1 MSTAGAAREAA
12 AEHPVT
18 PQTGTDSGAA
28 QVLPS
33 RQLGEVRG
41 RVARIL
47 PFSAVD
53 GPGNRSVVFLQGC
66 DFDCRYCH
74 NPETRSFDPGAPSYA
89 ARDMSVAEVFAELGE
104 YRSFISGLTV
114 SGGECTLQPDFLHA
128 LLSAAR
134 EAGLSAFV
142 DTNGSIDFSQ
152 HTDIVDASDAFM
164 LDVKAWDEAGHRALT
179 GVGNRRVLE
188 NLSYLAKAGKL
199 YEVRTVIL
207 DGIFDA
213 RTTVIETSRV
223 LAAIDP
229 SIRYKLIRFRPHGVR
244 EEYKAL
250 PQPSDALMYELVA
263 LARQEGLTE
272 MVLV

>member
-1 MSTAGAAREAA
+1 MKADGSAANLAA
-12 AEHPVT
+12 
-18 PQTGTDSGAA
+18 TDL
-28 QVLPS
+28 Q
-33 RQLGEVRG
+33 RLGEVRG

-53 GPGNRSVVFLQGC
+53 GPGNRAVVFLQGC

-74 NPETRSFDPGAPSYA
+74 NPETRSFDPGEPTYA
-89 ARDMSVAEVFAELGE
+89 AREMKVAEVFAELAR

-114 SGGECTLQPDFLHA
+114 SGGECTLQPDFLQA
-128 LLSAAR
+128 LLVAAKQ
-134 EAGLSAFV
+134 AGLSAFV

-152 HTDIVDASDAFM
+152 RPDLVDAADAFM
-164 LDVKAWDEAGHRALT
+164 LDVKAWDEADHQALT
-179 GVGNRRVLE
+179 GVGNRRVLG
-188 NLSYLAKAGKL
+188 NLSFLARARKL

-207 DGIFDA
+207 DGIFDTR
-213 RTTVIETSRV
+213 RTVMETSRI
-223 LAAIDP
+223 LAPIDS

-250 PQPSDALMYELVA
+250 PAPSDALMDELTS

-272 MVLV
+272 VMLV